1 MKKLLQKLK
10 KDLVK
15 AAIESVRAH
24 DTTRLMNYVNA
35 YSLLKKKRK

>member
-10 KDLVK
+10 EDLVK
-15 AAIESVRAH
+15 AAIESVIAH

>member
-10 KDLVK
+10 EDLVK
-15 AAIESVRAH
+15 AAIESVKTH
-24 DTTRLMNYVNA
+24 DTTKLMNYVNA

>member
-10 KDLVK
+10 EDLVK